1 MQDQTTSPELPLEA
15 ATTTPAKPARV
26 TLTRIEAF
34 AVMEYLKK
42 ESDLAT
48 TPIDKIV
55 QLVKL
60 GTDIETTPGIIT
72 KMLKDMGVPH
82 ISFRSTPKPGAI
94 DITAI
99 ASRIDGIDSRLEFVT
114 GVVTDLTNRVRSM
127 EESLA
132 LHERRLNDQS
142 DHQVRTS
149 QALQQEMTLIKSH
162 IEKIDQ
168 DLSAITAH
176 K

>member
-1 MQDQTTSPELPLEA
+1 MQDQTTSPEESPVMEPYTSA
-15 ATTTPAKPARV
+15 PKPKRI

-42 ESDLAT
+42 ESELAT
-48 TPIDKIV
+48 TPIEKIV

-60 GTDIETTPGIIT
+60 GTDIETTHGIIT
-72 KMLKDMGVPH
+72 RMLKDMSVPH

-94 DITAI
+94 DLA
-99 ASRIDGIDSRLEFVT
+99 ALALRIDCIDSRLEFVT
-114 GVVTDLTNRVRSM
+114 GVVTAITNRVRAI

-132 LHERRLNDQS
+132 VIGQRIDMQGGRITDMSNDI
-142 DHQVRTS
+142 R
-149 QALQQEMTLIKSH
+149 
-162 IEKIDQ
+162 KIDRE
-168 DLSAITAH
+168 LESVS